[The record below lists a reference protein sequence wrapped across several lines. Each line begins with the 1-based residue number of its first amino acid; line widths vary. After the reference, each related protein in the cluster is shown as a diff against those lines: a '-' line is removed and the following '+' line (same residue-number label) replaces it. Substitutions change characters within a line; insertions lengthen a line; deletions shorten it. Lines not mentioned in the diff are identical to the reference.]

1 MSLATDS
8 IFVTALQSNSELLE
22 KLKEYIDDDDNVR
35 YDETPRLYG
44 TAIGLPDD
52 DADNVPVPYV
62 IVTFDGLTN
71 DQGTKDDRYE
81 SPYDTVS
88 IGVEVTAKTLD
99 DLHELT
105 QMVRDTILS
114 YLRTTD
120 TAIMDY
126 NFAAQQIQYDSLKPC
141 YWQVLTYQCDTVNT
155 NDDEQQE
162 SNSDI

>member
-8 IFVTALQSNSELLE
+8 IFVSALKSNSDLLE
-22 KLKEYIDDDDNVR
+22 KLTESLDDDGTTVI
-35 YDETPRLYG
+35 DETPRLYG
-44 TAIGLPDD
+44 TAIGMTDE
-52 DADNVPVPYV
+52 DAENVPVPYV

-81 SPYDTVS
+81 SEYDTVN

-99 DLHELT
+99 DLHTLT

-114 YLRTTD
+114 YLRANE

-141 YWQVLTYQCDTVNT
+141 YWQVLTYQCDIDNT
-155 NDDEQQE
+155 NDDEQE

>member
-1 MSLATDS
+1 MSLETDS
-8 IFVTALQSNSELLE
+8 IFVSALQSNNDLLE
-22 KLKEYIDDDDNVR
+22 ILTESIDDDGTTVI
-35 YDETPRLYG
+35 DETPRLYG
-44 TAIGLPDD
+44 TAIGLPDE

-81 SPYDTVS
+81 SDYDTVN

-99 DLHELT
+99 DLHTLT

-114 YLRTTD
+114 YLRATD

-141 YWQVLTYQCDTVNT
+141 YWQVLTYQCDVNNT
-155 NDDEQQE
+155 YDDEQE

>member
-8 IFVTALQSNSELLE
+8 IFITALQSNSELLD
-22 KLKEYIDDDDNVR
+22 KLKEFIDDDSTTVI
-35 YDETPRLYG
+35 DETPRLYG

-71 DQGTKDDRYE
+71 DQGTKDDYYE
-81 SPYDTVS
+81 SENDTVN
-88 IGVEVTAKTLD
+88 IGIEVTAKTLD
-99 DLHELT
+99 DLHDLT

-114 YLRTTD
+114 YLRNND

-126 NFAAQQIQYDSLKPC
+126 QFSAQQIQYDSQKPC
-141 YWQVLTYQCDTVNT
+141 YWQVLTYQCDVDNT
-155 NDDEQQE
+155 YNDEQE
-162 SNSDI
+162 E

>member
-8 IFVTALQSNSELLE
+8 IFITALQSNSELLD
-22 KLKEYIDDDDNVR
+22 KLKESIDDDSTTVI
-35 YDETPRLYG
+35 DETPRLYG

-81 SPYDTVS
+81 SENDTVN
-88 IGVEVTAKTLD
+88 IGIEVTAKTLD
-99 DLHELT
+99 DLHTLT

-114 YLRTTD
+114 YLRNND

-126 NFAAQQIQYDSLKPC
+126 QFSAQQIQYDSMKPC
-141 YWQVLTYQCDTVNT
+141 YWQVLTYQCDVDNT
-155 NDDEQQE
+155 YNDEQE
-162 SNSDI
+162 E

>member
-22 KLKEYIDDDDNVR
+22 KLTEYIDDDGNIQ

-44 TAIGLPDD
+44 TAIRLPDEE
-52 DADNVPVPYV
+52 ADNVPVPYV

-81 SPYDTVS
+81 SPYDTVN

-99 DLHELT
+99 DLHDLT
-105 QMVRDTILS
+105 QMVRDTILA
-114 YLRTTD
+114 YLREND
-120 TAIMDY
+120 TAIEDY
-126 NFAAQQIQYDSLKPC
+126 QFAAQQIQYDSLKPC
-141 YWQVLTYQCDTVNT
+141 YWQVLTYQCDVINS
-155 NDDEQQE
+155 NDDEQ
-162 SNSDI
+162 D

>member
-8 IFVTALQSNSELLE
+8 IFVTALQSNDVLLE
-22 KLKEYIDDDDNVR
+22 KLKEYIDEDGYVQH
-35 YDETPRLYG
+35 DETPRLYG

-81 SPYDTVS
+81 SDYDTVN
-88 IGVEVTAKTLD
+88 IGVEVTARSLD
-99 DLHELT
+99 ELHELT

-114 YLRTTD
+114 YLRANE

-126 NFAAQQIQYDSLKPC
+126 QFAAQQIQYDSLKPC
-141 YWQVLTYQCDTVNT
+141 YWQVLTYQCDVINVD
-155 NDDEQQE
+155 NDEQ
-162 SNSDI
+162 D

>member
-8 IFVTALQSNSELLE
+8 IFITALQSNTDLLE
-22 KLKEYIDDDDNVR
+22 ALGYAEAT
-35 YDETPRLYG
+35 ETSEGAPARLYC
-44 TAIGLPDD
+44 TAIPLPDE
-52 DADNVPVPYV
+52 DADNVPAPYV

-81 SPYDTVS
+81 SGYDTVN
-88 IGVEVTAKTLD
+88 IGVEVAARNID
-99 DLHELT
+99 ELHNLT

-114 YLRTTD
+114 YLRTNE
-120 TAIMDY
+120 TAILDY

-141 YWQVLTYQCDTVNT
+141 YWQVLTYQCDVNNT
-155 NDDEQQE
+155 YDEQDQ

>member
-8 IFVTALQSNSELLE
+8 IFVTALQSNADLLE
-22 KLKEYIDDDDNVR
+22 KLTEYIDDDGNIQ

-44 TAIGLPDD
+44 TAIGLPDE

-81 SPYDTVS
+81 SEYDTVN
-88 IGVEVTAKTLD
+88 IGVEVTARNINE
-99 DLHELT
+99 LHDLT

-114 YLRTTD
+114 YLREND

-126 NFAAQQIQYDSLKPC
+126 NFAAQQIQFDSLKPC
-141 YWQVLTYQCDTVNT
+141 YWQVLTYQCDVENHLND
-155 NDDEQQE
+155 NDDE
-162 SNSDI
+162 

>member
-8 IFVTALQSNSELLE
+8 IFVSALQSNSELQE
-22 KLKEYIDDDDNVR
+22 KLTEYIDDDDNVQ

-44 TAIGLPDD
+44 TAIGLPDE

-81 SPYDTVS
+81 SENDTVN

-114 YLRTTD
+114 YLRTND

-126 NFAAQQIQYDSLKPC
+126 NFAAQQIQYDSMKPC
-141 YWQVLTYQCDTVNT
+141 YWQMITYQCDVMNT
-155 NDDEQQE
+155 NDDEQNE
-162 SNSDI
+162 

>member
-8 IFVTALQSNSELLE
+8 IFVTALQSNAELVE
-22 KLKEYIDDDDNVR
+22 KLKEYIDDDDNVQ

-44 TAIGLPDD
+44 TSIGLPDE

-81 SPYDTVS
+81 SPYDTVN

-120 TAIMDY
+120 TAINDY
-126 NFAAQQIQYDSLKPC
+126 LFSAQQIQYDSQKPC
-141 YWQVLTYQCDTVNT
+141 YWQVLTYQCDTINT
-155 NDDEQQE
+155 NDDE
-162 SNSDI
+162 

>member
-8 IFVTALQSNSELLE
+8 IFVLALQSNSDLLE
-22 KLKEYIDDDDNVR
+22 KLTESLDDDGTTVI
-35 YDETPRLYG
+35 DETPRLYG

-52 DADNVPVPYV
+52 DAENVPVPYV

-81 SPYDTVS
+81 SEYDTVS

-99 DLHELT
+99 DLHDLT

-114 YLRTTD
+114 YLRTND
-120 TAIMDY
+120 TPIMDY

-141 YWQVLTYQCDTVNT
+141 YWQVLTYQCDTINT
-155 NDDEQQE
+155 HDNEQE
-162 SNSDI
+162 E